1 MKSRKHH
8 QLKRNPLVR
17 FIRGVFRLLRV
28 ILKPKNRNLRSLQDN
43 QSALPQLE
51 LDRQQPIPEIK
62 QRNLEPQQPTLE
74 IKQRNLEPQ
83 LELNRDGQEQ
93 FITVGE
99 LFEQIK
105 WQIPA
110 ETVIQTNIS
119 GLSTKSQSY
128 DVSRN

>member
-1 MKSRKHH
+1 MNSRKHR

-28 ILKPKNRNLRSLQDN
+28 IFKPKNRNLRSLQVQQKD
-43 QSALPQLE
+43 LPQVELRQQVAPE
-51 LDRQQPIPEIK
+51 IQPEHLSPKPLKLDRDQ
-62 QRNLEPQQPTLE
+62 
-74 IKQRNLEPQ
+74 
-83 LELNRDGQEQ
+83 QEQ

-119 GLSTKSQSY
+119 DLKIPQSY
-128 DVSRN
+128 DPSRN